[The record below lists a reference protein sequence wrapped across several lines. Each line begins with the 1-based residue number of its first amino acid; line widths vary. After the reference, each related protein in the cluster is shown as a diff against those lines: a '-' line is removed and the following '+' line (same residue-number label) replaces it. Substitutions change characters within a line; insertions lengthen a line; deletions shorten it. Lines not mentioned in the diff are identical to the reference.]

1 VPRYD
6 YRCTACGHFYEKLE
20 SFEAPASQPCPVCGQ
35 TARRVISPPPIIFK
49 GAGFYITDSKREAS
63 MSFGVNPDKGDE
75 NPANS
80 ATIPAPKE
88 WTPPTPTETPAPAAA
103 PAASTETSAPAAPAS
118 TASDSTTS
126 TATP

>member
-20 SFEAPASQPCPVCGQ
+20 SFEAPASQPCPVCSQ

-88 WTPPTPTETPAPAAA
+88 WTPPAANGSPAPTAPAAEPAPAA
-103 PAASTETSAPAAPAS
+103 PAAPAAS

-126 TATP
+126 TTTP